1 MPKINFAIH
10 LRDKVVKN
18 RDKTVELKSVFDGQP
33 NENLNAKCKTYF
45 TISRIRGTASSPF
58 FTNILCNVYFK
69 RRKANC
75 ELSFSFCRAK
85 TDV

>member
-58 FTNILCNVYFK
+58 LQTFCVMYILKEEK
-69 RRKANC
+69 RTVN
-75 ELSFSFCRAK
+75 
-85 TDV
+85 